1 MGKRV
6 YVLPVMEFLSLEAN
20 CRVLANVSGGGWD
33 GSIEGVGGK
42 WGGLDADDSQYGL

>member
-1 MGKRV
+1 MGKKYYCNPSSDIYFIDGENILMV
-6 YVLPVMEFLSLEAN
+6 
-20 CRVLANVSGGGWD
+20 NVSGGGWD